1 MKKTFDLPA
10 ELPPA
15 SIPSILGITTELCK
29 ERFTAL
35 LREQVGPGKRFGVE
49 AASEDLGVD
58 RRTVESY
65 LSGENLP
72 PTRNLLRMCFLFGP
86 DFADGMLHLAGL
98 FGCQREAA
106 QPVTDF
112 ALNAETAAM
121 MAVIGEALK
130 DGRVDHRE
138 RALVLRHTRKLREL
152 LDDWIIE
159 NDALPARRGR

>member
-1 MKKTFDLPA
+1 MKKTFDSPTD
-10 ELPPA
+10 LPPA
-15 SIPSILGITTELCK
+15 FTPSILTITTEICK
-29 ERFTAL
+29 ERFTTL
-35 LREQVGPGKRFGVE
+35 LREQVGPGKRFGTE
-49 AASEDLGVD
+49 AASEALGID
-58 RRTVESY
+58 RRTIESY

-72 PTRNLLRMCFLFGP
+72 PARNLLRMFYLFGP
-86 DFADGMLHLAGL
+86 DFADGLLHLAGL

-121 MAVIGEALK
+121 MAVIGAALQ

-152 LDDWIIE
+152 LDDWITE
-159 NDALPARRGR
+159 NDALPTRRGR